1 MTAALPDILI
11 RASAGTGKTY
21 QLASRFLRLLEADVP
36 PESILAATFTRKAA
50 GEILERI
57 LLMLA
62 RAAID
67 DRKREELAEAI
78 ESPGLT
84 AERCRQL
91 LSKLTQRLHRLQVGT
106 LDSFFAKLA
115 SSFSLELGLPP
126 GWRILEGVEADR
138 LREDAVEALLEAET
152 DDDLVRLLR
161 LLTKGTTSRSVSELI
176 VETVRKCHEIAMQ
189 TAPEA
194 WRKIPQ
200 PRLPTDDDLLRSKQA
215 LQELQQA
222 GTRTDKVYL
231 DAVNNDIDL
240 ADREQWEE
248 MLTKGILKKLA
259 EGEAKF
265 NKKELDATTLAVYQ
279 PLLKQISS
287 LALNRLARQTEATRD
302 LLDKY
307 DRELHELQRRHGGC
321 SFSDVAR
328 ALAGGREP
336 QPGDQRSLG
345 KLAFRMDSR
354 LSHLLLDEFQDTSPL
369 QWSVLRPFAEQVV
382 AKQRPS
388 DGTTQ
393 DKAVGW
399 VESSRPTKPSRPH
412 GGSRTSTH
420 PTNAAQQ
427 SLFDQ
432 AELPPS
438 FFCVGDVKQAI
449 YGWRG
454 GDTRIFDTL
463 RRQLPNVTPQELALS
478 RRSAQPIIDTV
489 NQVFQKLTR
498 HPRLDRLADPV
509 DSWSRQFPPHS
520 TARTDLDG
528 FVQFRVVPKVGAD
541 DSDSLDDITLRTA
554 ATLVAELAT
563 KHPLCEIGVLTRSN
577 EAVAQLIFEL
587 QQLGVPAS
595 EEGGHPLTDSA
606 AVRLLLSL
614 LKLAD
619 HPGDRIVRFHV
630 ATSPLGTAFEFT
642 NFQNDSAAA
651 RLAESLRGSLLS
663 DGYGPS
669 IASWSQRLLGHV
681 NSRDQA
687 RLNQLIKLADAYQPS
702 ATLRPT
708 DFVEFV
714 QEERVA
720 DPSGDRIRVMTVHQ
734 AKGLQFDIVVLPEL
748 DHQIPGQSPDLVAG
762 NVDPAEPPDAVCL
775 YRSESI
781 QQLLPTELQQL
792 FEQDIE
798 RRTHEAL
805 CLLYVA
811 LTRAVHAMYL
821 LIAPHDKDP
830 KKSFAGLL
838 RASLTTDMLAPADAV
853 LFESGN
859 PDWDQRDDLRRA
871 GGVSPPVERE
881 SNVTPPTGGLTHPAR
896 QEQRIRFAP
905 PLPTPTRGWQRKA
918 PSSHESPTN
927 WRLDELLRPRVA
939 HALERGTLI
948 HKWFEQIE
956 WLDTGRPSKEQL
968 LAATRTLPPLTIEP
982 KDLLPEFFSMLA
994 KPAIAAVLSRE
1005 RSPHHSLAPR
1015 VLREHPFACRFD
1027 RTLISGII
1035 DRLVV
1040 WSSKNKIVAAEIVD
1054 FKTDAV
1060 DDQPSIAA
1068 KVAMYRPQLESYCL
1082 ATAQLFGLVADQV
1095 TAKLVFV
1102 QPGEVVSV

>member
-1 MTAALPDILI
+1 MNSALPDVLI

-62 RAAID
+62 RAATD
-67 DRKREELAEAI
+67 DRKRDELAEAI

-91 LSKLTQRLHRLQVGT
+91 LSTLTQRLHRLQVGT

-189 TAPEA
+189 TTPDA
-194 WRKIPQ
+194 WRKVPQ

-222 GTRTDKVYL
+222 GTRTDKVYV

-248 MLTKGILKKLA
+248 MLTKGILKKLV
-259 EGEAKF
+259 EGELKF
-265 NKKELDATTLAVYQ
+265 NRKELDETTLAVYQ

-287 LALNRLARQTEATRD
+287 IALNRLARQTEATRD

-307 DRELHELQRRHGGC
+307 DHELHELQRRHGGC

-328 ALAGGREP
+328 ALACSPSPRGSDGSSSAVNP
-336 QPGDQRSLG
+336 PGHKGLSYR
-345 KLAFRMDSR
+345 FRMDSR

-388 DGTTQ
+388 KKKT
-393 DKAVGW
+393 
-399 VESSRPTKPSRPH
+399 
-412 GGSRTSTH
+412 
-420 PTNAAQQ
+420 AQG

-432 AELPPS
+432 SELPPS

-454 GDTRIFDTL
+454 GDARIFDTL
-463 RRQLPNVTPQELALS
+463 RRQLPNVIPQELALS

-489 NQVFQKLTR
+489 NRVFQHLTR

-509 DSWSRQFPPHS
+509 DSWCRQFPPHS

-528 FVQFRVVPKVGAD
+528 FVQFRVVPQVGAD
-541 DSDSLDDITLRTA
+541 DSDSQDDITLRTA
-554 ATLVAELAT
+554 ARLVAELAT
-563 KHPLCEIGVLTRSN
+563 QHPLHEIGVLTRSN

-642 NFQNDSAAA
+642 NFQDDTAAA
-651 RLAESLRGSLLS
+651 RLAEALRGSLLS
-663 DGYGPS
+663 DGYGPT

-681 NSRDQA
+681 NAREQA
-687 RLNQLIKLADAYQPS
+687 RLTQLIKLADAYQPS

-714 QEERVA
+714 REERVA

-748 DHQIPGQSPDLVAG
+748 DRQIPGQSPDLVAG

-798 RRTHEAL
+798 CRTHEAL

-821 LIAPHDKDP
+821 LIAPHEKEP

-853 LFESGN
+853 LFETGN
-859 PDWDQRDDLRRA
+859 PNWDQREGVGSLFQAAIPEAPDSEETA
-871 GGVSPPVERE
+871 GGLKKTPDPVLVR
-881 SNVTPPTGGLTHPAR
+881 T
-896 QEQRIRFAP
+896 IRFAP
-905 PLPTPTRGWQRKA
+905 PLPAPTRGWQRKA
-918 PSSHESPTN
+918 PSSHESPTSR
-927 WRLDELLRPRVA
+927 RLDELLRPRA
-939 HALERGTLI
+939 GHALDRGTLI

-956 WLDTGRPSKEQL
+956 WLDTGRPSHEQL
-968 LAATRTLPPLTIEP
+968 VAAARTLPPLTIDP
-982 KDLLPEFFSMLA
+982 QDVLPEFFTFLD
-994 KPAIAAVLSRE
+994 KPAIAAALSRNS
-1005 RSPHHSLAPR
+1005 SPHLSLTPR

-1035 DRLVV
+1035 DRLVL

-1054 FKTDAV
+1054 FKTDAIT
-1060 DDQPSIAA
+1060 DQTSLAA
-1068 KVAMYRPQLESYCL
+1068 RVETYRPQLDSYRQ
-1082 ATAQLFGLVADQV
+1082 AVAQLFHLAASDVSA
-1095 TAKLVFV
+1095 TLVFV
-1102 QPGEVVSV
+1102 QPGEVVQL